1 MAGVNDIAVLIPAYQ
16 PDTKLVGLVDAL
28 RADFPHVVVVDD
40 GSTGC
45 DDVFGAIRN
54 SVEALLVHPEN
65 RGKGAALKT
74 GFAWI
79 RERLPNVAGVVTA
92 DADGQHT
99 PEDIRRV
106 AEATAARNGGIVLG
120 VRTFKGSVPLRSR
133 FGNWW
138 ASLFFRLRTGL
149 AIRDTQTGLR
159 GIPSDMLDRML
170 ALRGDRYEYET
181 RMLVDASCHASPPLQ
196 ISIETIY
203 LESNRSSHFRPFR
216 DSLRTQMTLWFCSLE
231 KTDGK

>member
-1 MAGVNDIAVLIPAYQ
+1 MSCARDIAIVIPAYQ
-16 PDTKLVGLVDAL
+16 PDAKLLGLVEAL
-28 RADFPHVVVVDD
+28 RVEFPHIVVVDD

-45 DDVFGAIRN
+45 EEIFASVRGR
-54 SVEALLVHPEN
+54 VEALLAHPAN

-74 GFAWI
+74 AFAWI
-79 RERLPNVAGVVTA
+79 RERLPNIAGVVTA

-106 AEATAARNGGIVLG
+106 AEATATRKGGIVLG
-120 VRTFKGSVPLRSR
+120 VRTFEGPVPLRSR

-138 ASLFFRLRTGL
+138 ASLFFRLKTGL

-181 RMLVDASCHASPPLQ
+181 RMLVDMRRHPLPPLQ
-196 ISIETIY
+196 IPIKTVY
-203 LESNRSSHFRPFR
+203 LEGNRSSHYRPFR
-216 DSLRTQMTLWFCSLE
+216 DTLLTQAALWLR
-231 KTDGK
+231 

>member
-1 MAGVNDIAVLIPAYQ
+1 MPGARDIAILIPAYQ
-16 PDTKLVGLVDAL
+16 PDAKLVGLVEAL

-45 DDVFGAIRN
+45 EETFEAIRGR
-54 SVEALLVHPEN
+54 VEALLAHPAN

-79 RERLPNVAGVVTA
+79 REHLPGTGVVTA

-106 AEATAARNGGIVLG
+106 AEATATRKGGIVLG
-120 VRTFKGSVPLRSR
+120 VRTFEGPIPFRSR
-133 FGNWW
+133 WGNGW
-138 ASLFFRLRTGL
+138 ARILFRLLTGL
-149 AIRDTQTGLR
+149 ALRDTQSGLR
-159 GIPSDMLDRML
+159 GIPTDMLDRML

-181 RMLVDASCHASPPLQ
+181 RMLVDARRHALPPLQ
-196 ISIETIY
+196 IPIRTVY
-203 LESNRSSHFRPFR
+203 LEENRSSHYRPFR
-216 DSLRTQMTLWFCSLE
+216 DTLLTQAALWWR
-231 KTDGK
+231 